1 MKITDKISSM
11 LGREEE
17 EASDIKLRY
26 LSKTDVFCCSPQII
40 HPDWFLSF

>member
-1 MKITDKISSM
+1 MKITDKISFM

-26 LSKTDVFCCSPQII
+26 LSKTDVFCDLSPEELKEVART
-40 HPDWFLSF
+40 P